1 MQRVF
6 SSPFTLI
13 LGLFTSS
20 LFTVSVSANNAL
32 YLMEGEAKPVITAQ
46 DIDTVFVANPVI
58 ADYQVID
65 RKKIVVFGKKMGTT
79 SLMVF
84 DENAQTL
91 VNRKLV
97 INQSFDEIIQQ
108 VRLHFPRS
116 QVTVSN
122 IGNQVVLTGTVATA
136 VEKDG
141 INDLVGELLSKNV
154 EKTTHTW
161 TKDEGE
167 DEIIDFM
174 TKRKYAGIV
183 NQIEVA
189 TTKQVNVKLS
199 IAEVSQNFMEN
210 FGVQYGSAGQTAG
223 VFVNPILDFSANDLL
238 ATISAVGDDSVG
250 QILAEPNLSVISGES
265 ASFLVGGEIPVVTVV
280 DGGTNVEFKE
290 FGIRLDMV
298 AKVLRD
304 DKIKL
309 SLQPEVSSLDTQYA
323 NELFSLPALKTR
335 RAKTTIELGNGQS
348 FVLAGLLSS
357 EDVELLRKVPYIG
370 DIPILGALF
379 RHTETSR
386 NKTELVIVA
395 TVNLVKPVE
404 ATQVQLPSMLRTSN
418 LSRFFGLSDVYTP
431 VIEQR
436 AQDILTTGGFKK

>member
-1 MQRVF
+1 MQR
-6 SSPFTLI
+6 
-13 LGLFTSS
+13 LFTSLFS
-20 LFTVSVSANNAL
+20 LMFSFLAFSVSASGSI
-32 YLMEGEAKPVITAQ
+32 YLMEGEAKPVVTSQA
-46 DIDTVFVANPVI
+46 IDTVFISDPSV

-65 RKKIVVFGKKMGTT
+65 RTKIVVFGKKIGTT
-79 SLMVF
+79 SLMLF

-91 VNRKLV
+91 VSKKLV
-97 INQSFDEIIQQ
+97 VNQSFDEIIQQ

-116 QVTVSN
+116 NVTVSN
-122 IGNQVVLTGTVATA
+122 IGKQVVLKGTVATA
-136 VEKDG
+136 AEKDG
-141 INDLVGELLSKNV
+141 INDLVGELLSKDV
-154 EKTTHTW
+154 EKTTHVW

-167 DEIIDFM
+167 DEVIDFM

-183 NQIEVA
+183 NQIEIA
-189 TTKQVNVKLS
+189 MTKQVNVKLS
-199 IAEVSQNFMEN
+199 IAEVSQSFMEN
-210 FGVQYGSAGQTAG
+210 FGVQYGSAGRTAG
-223 VFVNPILDFSANDLL
+223 VFVNPIFDFSANDLL
-238 ATISAVGDDSVG
+238 ATITAVGDDSIG

-280 DGGTNVEFKE
+280 DGGTNVQFKE

-323 NELFSLPALKTR
+323 DELFSLPALKTR

-370 DIPILGALF
+370 DIPILGSLF

-404 ATQVQLPSMLRTSN
+404 PSQVQLPSMIRTYN
-418 LSRFFGLSDVYTP
+418 LSRYLGISNDYTP
-431 VIEQR
+431 LVEQR
-436 AQDILTTGGFKK
+436 AHDILATGGFKK

>member
-6 SSPFTLI
+6 SNPFLLI

-20 LFTVSVSANNAL
+20 LFAVSVSANNAL

-46 DIDTVFVANPVI
+46 DIDTVFVANPEI

>member
-6 SSPFTLI
+6 SNPFLLI

-20 LFTVSVSANNAL
+20 LFAVSVSANNAL

-46 DIDTVFVANPVI
+46 DIDTVFVANPEI

-404 ATQVQLPSMLRTSN
+404 ATQVQFPSMLRTSN

>member
-6 SSPFTLI
+6 SNPFLLI

-20 LFTVSVSANNAL
+20 LFAVSVSANNAL

-46 DIDTVFVANPVI
+46 DIDTVFVANPEI

-161 TKDEGE
+161 TRDEGE